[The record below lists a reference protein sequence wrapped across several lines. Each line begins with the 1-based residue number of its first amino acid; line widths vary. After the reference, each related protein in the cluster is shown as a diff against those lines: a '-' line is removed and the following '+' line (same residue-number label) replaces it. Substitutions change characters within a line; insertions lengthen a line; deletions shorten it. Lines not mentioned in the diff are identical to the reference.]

1 MCKIMEDMRNQSLQE
16 GIQEGIKQG
25 IKQGVEQGVKQG
37 IASTV
42 LRMLASGKYA
52 LEEIAEISGLTLDE
66 VKALRTEQ
74 GA

>member
-1 MCKIMEDMRNQSLQE
+1 MEDTRNQSLQE

-25 IKQGVEQGVKQG
+25 VKQG
-37 IASTV
+37 ITSTV

-66 VKALRTEQ
+66 VKALQTEH
-74 GA
+74 

>member
-52 LEEIAEISGLTLDE
+52 LEEIAAVSGLSLE
-66 VKALRTEQ
+66 EIKKLQAGQ

>member
-1 MCKIMEDMRNQSLQE
+1 MCKVMEDMRNQSLQE

-25 IKQGVEQGVKQG
+25 VKQG
-37 IASTV
+37 ITSTV

-66 VKALRTEQ
+66 VKALQTEH
-74 GA
+74 